1 MLLTHH
7 MFHLFYNQ
15 QMFKQQQKMFQQA
28 RIVQSQR
35 LKTIKQLHDQFT
47 KVKHPFLRLNKAV
60 KIIFIIE
67 TGLLLMYGKEKLM
80 HQVGLSWFPYK

>member
-35 LKTIKQLHDQFT
+35 LKTIKQLHDQFA
-47 KVKHPFLRLNKAV
+47 KVKHPILRLYKAV